1 MPGRDGTG
9 VVMFELLVLAY
20 CAAVGFVAA
29 GIVSSF
35 RQMIN
40 AEPPQF
46 KMAGERWTI
55 LLASLAYFAFT
66 GPVLV
71 SRAIVSGRPGEPR
84 SLGWALAGITVV
96 GLWSCC
102 LGLIVLQVILV
113 LVSLNA

>member
-1 MPGRDGTG
+1 
-9 VVMFELLVLAY
+9 MFELMILLY

-35 RQMIN
+35 RQMLS

-46 KMAGERWTI
+46 KMAGERWTV

-71 SRAIVSGRPGEPR
+71 FRAVVSGRLGERR
-84 SLGWALAGITVV
+84 SLTWTLAGITVV
-96 GLWSCC
+96 GLWSVC

-113 LVSLNA
+113 VVSSFNA

>member
-1 MPGRDGTG
+1 
-9 VVMFELLVLAY
+9 MFELLILLYA
-20 CAAVGFVAA
+20 AAVGFVAA

-35 RQMIN
+35 RQMVN

-46 KMAGERWTI
+46 RMAGERWTV

-71 SRAIVSGRPGEPR
+71 FRTLLSGGLAGRR
-84 SLGWALAGITVV
+84 SLTWTLAGIAVI

-102 LGLIVLQVILV
+102 LGLIVLQVILA